1 MKNYYLKIR
10 DKYIE
15 EIISKNKIHEYRLA
29 TPERKEIKVGDTLV
43 MISNQDKNRFVKVT
57 VKAKQIFKTWKDA
70 LMEYW
75 QQDFKNLYNSLE
87 DALHECYR
95 FYSKAEV
102 DKYGIIVYD
111 IEPLVVTY
119 DNIDILLDTNILI
132 KRESNTNP
140 SFEISKLFNWI
151 NNRKLLTYIH
161 KSSKNEIEKYK
172 DKEEMQSV
180 LTKLNSYNVLPV
192 LNCQTDNYFN
202 EVINKYSMDE
212 NSSIDNELLKE
223 IYNDNVGILLTDDNV
238 MLKKAEELYIRD
250 RVLSSS
256 ELLNYFETKYPQNIE
271 YKMLSVKLKEFK
283 DIDLNSRFFDTLRED
298 YNGIEFDRW
307 FKKEGFPKREGLYF

>member
-119 DNIDILLDTNILI
+119 DNIDILQD
-132 KRESNTNP
+132 
-140 SFEISKLFNWI
+140 
-151 NNRKLLTYIH
+151 
-161 KSSKNEIEKYK
+161 KNEY
-172 DKEEMQSV
+172 
-180 LTKLNSYNVLPV
+180 TY
-192 LNCQTDNYFN
+192 
-202 EVINKYSMDE
+202 
-212 NSSIDNELLKE
+212 
-223 IYNDNVGILLTDDNV
+223 
-238 MLKKAEELYIRD
+238 
-250 RVLSSS
+250 
-256 ELLNYFETKYPQNIE
+256 
-271 YKMLSVKLKEFK
+271 
-283 DIDLNSRFFDTLRED
+283 
-298 YNGIEFDRW
+298 
-307 FKKEGFPKREGLYF
+307 

>member
-1 MKNYYLKIR
+1 M
-10 DKYIE
+10 
-15 EIISKNKIHEYRLA
+15 
-29 TPERKEIKVGDTLV
+29 
-43 MISNQDKNRFVKVT
+43 
-57 VKAKQIFKTWKDA
+57 
-70 LMEYW
+70 
-75 QQDFKNLYNSLE
+75 
-87 DALHECYR
+87 
-95 FYSKAEV
+95 
-102 DKYGIIVYD
+102 
-111 IEPLVVTY
+111 
-119 DNIDILLDTNILI
+119 
-132 KRESNTNP
+132 
-140 SFEISKLFNWI
+140 
-151 NNRKLLTYIH
+151 LTYIH

-172 DKEEMQSV
+172 DKKEMQSV

-283 DIDLNSRFFDTLRED
+283 NIDLNSQFFDTLRED
-298 YNGIEFDRW
+298 YNGVEFDRW
-307 FKKEGFPKREGLYF
+307 FKKKAAQKEKAYTFENEDGMKGFLYLKTEDKNEKFHPNFPLKTD

>member
-1 MKNYYLKIR
+1 
-10 DKYIE
+10 
-15 EIISKNKIHEYRLA
+15 
-29 TPERKEIKVGDTLV
+29 
-43 MISNQDKNRFVKVT
+43 
-57 VKAKQIFKTWKDA
+57 
-70 LMEYW
+70 
-75 QQDFKNLYNSLE
+75 
-87 DALHECYR
+87 
-95 FYSKAEV
+95 
-102 DKYGIIVYD
+102 
-111 IEPLVVTY
+111 
-119 DNIDILLDTNILI
+119 
-132 KRESNTNP
+132 
-140 SFEISKLFNWI
+140 
-151 NNRKLLTYIH
+151 
-161 KSSKNEIEKYK
+161 
-172 DKEEMQSV
+172 MQSV

-283 DIDLNSRFFDTLRED
+283 NIDLNSQFFDTLRED
-298 YNGIEFDRW
+298 YNGVEFDRW
-307 FKKEGFPKREGLYF
+307 FKKKAAQKEKAYTFENEDGMKGFLYLKTEDKNEKYDDISPKFPSKNRLKVGTFKIISTGFRLGERFLKIIFDNARKFNVDEIYVTLFENKREEVKQLKRFMESWGIQKMGI